1 MLTLFL
7 IQMLGQD
14 ILPTISNYKNCLFCA
29 TNIVEKSDKEKLLY
43 SGYGIAFDR
52 TGSWNF
58 GNDFAR
64 NV

>member
-1 MLTLFL
+1 
-7 IQMLGQD
+7 MLGQD

-58 GNDFAR
+58 GNDFA
-64 NV
+64 